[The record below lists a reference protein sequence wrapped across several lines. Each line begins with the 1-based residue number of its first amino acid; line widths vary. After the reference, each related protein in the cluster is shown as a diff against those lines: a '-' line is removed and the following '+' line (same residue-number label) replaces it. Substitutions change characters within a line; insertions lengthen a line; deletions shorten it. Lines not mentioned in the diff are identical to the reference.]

1 MSKGGLIIDVL
12 AGPPKG
18 EPDDAPADEE
28 LDEGAP
34 PARSKQSP
42 DALLSSIESQIAQL
56 RGLLQGL

>member
-1 MSKGGLIIDVL
+1 MKGGLLIDVL
-12 AGPPKG
+12 TGPPKE
-18 EPDDAPADEE
+18 EPDDAPEALDEE
-28 LDEGAP
+28 DA